1 MNAIFEV
8 LEKHLGDGV
17 QGLPS
22 PQAILDAG
30 DVDEL
35 REKELRRKR
44 EQALKEEF
52 AAKRIRVVDE
62 LGRSYATGGCGGA
75 CEIAALHNEMVEWTR
90 GGECD

>member
-1 MNAIFEV
+1 MDAIFEV
-8 LEKHLGDGV
+8 LERHLGDGV
-17 QGLPS
+17 RGLPS

-44 EQALKEEF
+44 EEALKEEF

-62 LGRSYATGGCGGA
+62 FGRSYATGRLG
-75 CEIAALHNEMVEWTR
+75 IKFMKLHSALSDNK
-90 GGECD
+90 